1 MNSDQNSKRGNAV
14 LLMWAGGVLAAAI
27 IVGFIFSA

>member
-1 MNSDQNSKRGNAV
+1 MNNDQNSKRGNAM
-14 LLMWAGGVLAAAI
+14 LLMWAGGVLVAAI